1 MKPLLKY
8 ALPMTAAIVV
18 TSGCASR
25 RTTPA
30 EEATPEPQLK
40 VDVSNLRP
48 SLPQGAVGIMPKAVL
63 YKTAGDFRDNV
74 PVQVGPDGA
83 LISFPAPTDIP
94 ANPAPVEFAGGWLL
108 SPVGVSNQTMFTTYT
123 YDEYRNLKKAPAP
136 EELLKAVI
144 PGSRVTATTQ
154 VPMTVSEA
162 LADPEAVNGH
172 LSPSVK
178 L

>member
-1 MKPLLKY
+1 M
-8 ALPMTAAIVV
+8 
-18 TSGCASR
+18 
-25 RTTPA
+25 
-30 EEATPEPQLK
+30 
-40 VDVSNLRP
+40 
-48 SLPQGAVGIMPKAVL
+48 
-63 YKTAGDFRDNV
+63 
-74 PVQVGPDGA
+74 
-83 LISFPAPTDIP
+83 
-94 ANPAPVEFAGGWLL
+94 EFAGGWLL

-123 YDEYRNLKKAPAP
+123 YDEYRNLKKAPTP

-162 LADPEAVNGH
+162 LANPEAVNGY